1 MVKERGREL
10 GAGAIALL
18 AHVLFLSVAPRAPAP
33 GAEPLPPRVEPSAD
47 TTVDIE
53 EENPPGVVTRAPAPE
68 QAPTPEAARVAV
80 RAPAPVP
87 APAPESAPAPAPES
101 APAPAPA
108 PESAPAPAP
117 EPAPAPTPAAP
128 SPPVDEYGGA
138 PAPAPVVGAL
148 PGLGSPVWAVPGV
161 VPGAPAARPA
171 PTTIEAPRPVD
182 SDIASRVIAGTLH
195 NKDKS
200 TGIDVPAA
208 GVVASTIASAVRG
221 SAVKDARATFEVKLD
236 AQGKVEGVRLVS
248 TTDANANHW
257 TGVVEAVKS
266 GLSARSLQ
274 MGPDKQGVTV
284 VVKIESKV
292 QYPAGSV
299 VKGEIR
305 PLCAN
310 EVIEQIAQAVQDG
323 MSAGGGG
330 YTRGVR
336 DDTGR
341 FIPYSDLDEERKRRF
356 CIPIGIVGGGD
367 LSNFGGAH
375 MYNVVSSS
383 FTIKRAGEQA
393 LPADTPLPVDRSA
406 PWTPAAPG
414 KTRPPPPPKKKK
426 KKKRT

>member
-10 GAGAIALL
+10 GAVAIAIL
-18 AHVLFLSVAPRAPAP
+18 AHMLFLSVAPRAPAP
-33 GAEPLPPRVEPSAD
+33 DAEVLPLRVEPPAD

-53 EENPPGVVTRAPAPE
+53 EEGPPGVVTRAPAPAPE
-68 QAPTPEAARVAV
+68 QAPTPEPARAAV
-80 RAPAPVP
+80 RAPAP
-87 APAPESAPAPAPES
+87 APAPAPES

-108 PESAPAPAP
+108 P
-117 EPAPAPTPAAP
+117 
-128 SPPVDEYGGA
+128 
-138 PAPAPVVGAL
+138 APVIGAL
-148 PGLGSPVWAVPGV
+148 PGLGSPIWAVPGV

-274 MGPDKQGVTV
+274 MGPDKQGVTI

-292 QYPAGSV
+292 QYPAGST
-299 VKGEIR
+299 VKGEIK

-310 EVIEQIAQAVQDG
+310 EVIEQLALAIQDG
-323 MSAGGGG
+323 MSQGGGGG

-336 DDTGR
+336 DDQGR
-341 FIPYSDLDEERKRRF
+341 FIPYGDLDEERKRLF
-356 CIPIGIVGGGD
+356 CIPIG
-367 LSNFGGAH
+367 
-375 MYNVVSSS
+375 
-383 FTIKRAGEQA
+383 
-393 LPADTPLPVDRSA
+393 
-406 PWTPAAPG
+406 
-414 KTRPPPPPKKKK
+414 
-426 KKKRT
+426 